1 MAPREQILS
10 IAARL
15 FFTQGYTQTGINQL
29 IEASE
34 VAKRTFY
41 HHFSSKEELGVAYLD
56 FAAAQWLA
64 SLRVSVRG
72 RRSPQGVVRGLFE
85 HVERF
90 ALETQFR
97 GCGVLNMA
105 SEFADAESEVRARVT
120 VHKDAQR
127 ALMREL
133 FAQVG
138 TGPARAD
145 AVHVLLEGAIAS
157 AAGHRDV
164 WPIRAAAQ
172 AAEAVLSGVSC
183 TPSKEPT
190 CRYRVR
196 SPSSNPGIWS
206 PKGTP
211 PKPMP

>member
-1 MAPREQILS
+1 MTPREQILS
-10 IAARL
+10 TAVRL

-41 HHFSSKEELGVAYLD
+41 HHFASKEELGVAYLD

-64 SLRVSVRG
+64 GLRASVQT

-90 ALETQFR
+90 ATDTQFR

-105 SEFADAESEVRARVT
+105 AEFADAESEVRARVT
-120 VHKDAQR
+120 IHKDAQR
-127 ALMREL
+127 ALLREL
-133 FAQVG
+133 FEQVG
-138 TGPARAD
+138 GTHAHAD
-145 AVHVLLEGAIAS
+145 AVHVLLEGAIAG

-172 AAEAVLSGVSC
+172 AAEALQ
-183 TPSKEPT
+183 T
-190 CRYRVR
+190 R
-196 SPSSNPGIWS
+196 S
-206 PKGTP
+206 
-211 PKPMP
+211 